1 MTFEQALA
9 FAIIGATIALLI
21 WDRIRYDVVAALA
34 LLAAVAV
41 GIVPTDQAFTGFSD
55 QIVIIVASALVVSA
69 AIGRSGVVEWLIGPL
84 APYMT
89 TTGRQIMVLVST
101 VALLSAFMKN
111 IAALAIFSPIAMQIA
126 RRAEVPVSRLLMP
139 MSFGSLLGGLM
150 TLIGT
155 SPNIIVSRVRAETSG
170 EPFAMFD
177 FFPVGA
183 GLTLAGIAFLI
194 VGWRLL
200 PHTGKS
206 RPPPEELFKIEGY
219 MSEVRIPEGSSI
231 IGKTVGDFE
240 ALGNGEVTVAAII
253 REKSRR
259 YVPGSHW
266 VLYQDD
272 VLILEADPHALQKAV
287 ERAKLELV
295 GNKDIEPG
303 VPANED
309 LVSVEAVITG
319 SSPLVGRS
327 LADMR
332 LRQRYQVNV
341 LALSRQASRTR
352 TRLRRVRF
360 RAGDVIV
367 MHGAEDTLPE
377 VFAELGLL
385 PLAGRNVHLGARRH
399 AFVPVAVL
407 ALAMAAISLGLV
419 PATVGFFGAATLLIV
434 VRAVSPRD
442 LYDTIEWPIIVLLGC
457 LIPVSDAIR
466 ATGGT
471 ELIAGW
477 LSHAGQG
484 LPAPA
489 ALTMVM
495 VAAMLVTPFLNNAA
509 TVLVMGPV
517 AASLAAQLG
526 LGVDA
531 FLMAVAIGAACD
543 FLTPIGH
550 QCNTLVM
557 GPGGYSFMDYWRLG
571 LPLSFIVVAV
581 GVPLIMVFWPLQ
593 P

>member
-1 MTFEQALA
+1 MTLEQALA
-9 FAIIGATIALLI
+9 FAILGITIALFI

-34 LLAAVAV
+34 LLAAIGV
-41 GIVPTDQAFTGFSD
+41 GIVPTDEAFTGFSD

-69 AIGRSGVVEWLIGPL
+69 AIGRSGVVEWVIAPL
-84 APYMT
+84 APHMT
-89 TTGRQIMVLVST
+89 TTGRQIVVLVST

-111 IAALAIFSPIAMQIA
+111 IAALAIFIPIAIQIA
-126 RRAEVPVSRLLMP
+126 RRTDVPASRLLMP

-155 SPNIIVSRVRAETSG
+155 SPNIIVSRVRAETGG

-183 GLTLAGIAFLI
+183 GIALAGIAFLI

-200 PHTGKS
+200 PQTGKS
-206 RPPPEELFKIEGY
+206 RPPPEELFKTEGY
-219 MSEVRIPEGSSI
+219 MSEARIPEGSSI
-231 IGKTVGDFE
+231 VGKTVGDFE
-240 ALGNGEVTVAAII
+240 ALSNGEVTVAAII
-253 REKSRR
+253 REKARR

-266 VLYQDD
+266 ALYQDD
-272 VLILEADPHALQKAV
+272 VLVLEADPHALQKVV

-295 GNKDIEPG
+295 GDKEIPQELAG
-303 VPANED
+303 SEEFM
-309 LVSVEAVITG
+309 SVEAVVMAG
-319 SSPLVGRS
+319 SPLVGRS

-341 LALSRQASRTR
+341 LALSRRSSTTR

-360 RAGDVIV
+360 QPGDVLV
-367 MHGAEDTLPE
+367 LQGAENVLSE
-377 VFAELGLL
+377 VFTDLGLL
-385 PLAGRNVHLGARRH
+385 PLAERNVQLGARRH
-399 AFVPVAVL
+399 ALVPVAVL
-407 ALAMAAISLGLV
+407 ALAMVAISTGAV

-434 VRAVSPRD
+434 VRAISLRD

-466 ATGGT
+466 TTGGT

-477 LSHAGQG
+477 LSQVGHL
-484 LPAPA
+484 LPGPA
-489 ALTMVM
+489 ALAMVM

-557 GPGGYSFMDYWRLG
+557 GPGGYSFTDYWRLG
-571 LPLSFIVVAV
+571 LPLSCIVVAV
-581 GVPLIMVFWPLQ
+581 GVPLIMLFWPL
-593 P
+593 